1 MNKVPK
7 KILLVEDDQYLI
19 DIYKTRLEK
28 EGYRVIV
35 VQDGKDFFSILEKEN
50 PDLILLDIVLPHIDG
65 WEILKALRKDPKFKE
80 KKVVIISNL
89 SQREEIEKARE
100 LGVIKF
106 LVKAHYTPSE
116 IAEEI
121 KKII

>member
-1 MNKVPK
+1 MDKDPK
-7 KILLVEDDQYLI
+7 KILLVEDDQYII
-19 DIYKTRLEK
+19 DVYKTKLEK

-35 VQDGKDFFSILEKEN
+35 VQDGKDFFPILEKEN
-50 PDLILLDIVLPHIDG
+50 PDLILLDIVLPHVDG
-65 WEILKALRKDPKFKE
+65 WEILKALRKNPKFKE

-100 LGVIKF
+100 FGVIKF

-116 IAEEI
+116 IVEEI